1 MQSHVIAG
9 YASVWDVNE
18 IHYYYYYSKKGVR
31 WYELF
36 FSEFNV
42 VQVV

>member
-18 IHYYYYYSKKGVR
+18 IHYYYYSKKGVR